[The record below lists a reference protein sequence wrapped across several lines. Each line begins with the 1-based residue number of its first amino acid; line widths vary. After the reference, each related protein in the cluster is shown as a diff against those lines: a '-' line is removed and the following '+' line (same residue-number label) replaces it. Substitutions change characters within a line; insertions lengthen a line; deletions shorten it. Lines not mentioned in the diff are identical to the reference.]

1 VSRIHTLSESGG
13 CHQRDRRPVLLVCG
27 IVSAVGMACA
37 RTETSPT
44 AADAAVT
51 VVHAVNSISDKLGEL
66 ELIPGTDHAFG
77 LEVPRGVQVSY
88 RFQKA
93 VHIQGDVRPEALA
106 NYLRMR
112 VGDGEITVGASETV
126 FDGVRAKN
134 EPARVLRI
142 RVVRISAQES
152 KAILEDI
159 TPPEIQPG
167 TNAERWKRAGF
178 GPDGK
183 PLDPKRVE

>member
-1 VSRIHTLSESGG
+1 M
-13 CHQRDRRPVLLVCG
+13 VCG
-27 IVSAVGMACA
+27 ILSALGVACT
-37 RTETSPT
+37 RTETSPVSS
-44 AADAAVT
+44 DASVS
-51 VVHAVNSISDKLGEL
+51 VVRPVNSISDKLGEL

-77 LEVPRGVQVSY
+77 LDVPRGVQVSY

-126 FDGVRAKN
+126 FDGVRAKT
-134 EPARVLRI
+134 EPGRVLRI
-142 RVVRISAQES
+142 RVVRISARET

-159 TPPEIQPG
+159 TPPEVQPG